1 MKGTDEVADQETKK
15 SLKDPDYNSEEE
27 SNEVLKE
34 YHLTQKKYAEVVE
47 YWEST
52 PSRRKKNKYN
62 FLFLNFV

>member
-47 YWEST
+47 Y
-52 PSRRKKNKYN
+52 
-62 FLFLNFV
+62 

>member
-34 YHLTQKKYAEVVE
+34 YHLTQKKYAEVKKTRPGKGF
-47 YWEST
+47 ESN
-52 PSRRKKNKYN
+52 SK
-62 FLFLNFV
+62 L